1 MEDMTRLEILTLLL
15 SLKGLLET
23 NNSEKALE
31 VINNVIAEAQRK
43 ELWKNDDLRIYIAI
57 LESEQT
63 QKENGNLMYD
73 FDEFAADVRK
83 KYGIKWGTLAGP
95 FLFIPRYFLL
105 LPYLYHLVFHLNMLR
120 CLLIGGV

>member
-43 ELWKNDDLRIYIAI
+43 ELWKNEDLRIYIAI
-57 LESEQT
+57 LESERIQR
-63 QKENGNLMYD
+63 ENGNLMYD
-73 FDEFAADVRK
+73 FDEFAAQVRK
-83 KYGIKWGTLAGP
+83 KYGMK
-95 FLFIPRYFLL
+95 
-105 LPYLYHLVFHLNMLR
+105 
-120 CLLIGGV
+120 

>member
-43 ELWKNDDLRIYIAI
+43 ELWKNEDLRIYIAI
-57 LESEQT
+57 LESERIQR
-63 QKENGNLMYD
+63 ENGNLMYD
-73 FDEFAADVRK
+73 FDEFAAQVRK
-83 KYGIKWGTLAGP
+83 KYGIK
-95 FLFIPRYFLL
+95 
-105 LPYLYHLVFHLNMLR
+105 
-120 CLLIGGV
+120 